1 MGKPAMRLRAASAER
16 PLHGDDR
23 SVLDTELGLFGVFD
37 GVGSIRDSD
46 RAADLAARI
55 IAKVCRD
62 SSELSLDALVAAC
75 DAAQE
80 AIVQGRLGATTAAV
94 AWIVDEQLHY
104 VSIGDS
110 RIYLSIAGR
119 LRQITQDQ
127 GEGNLV
133 ENVLGES
140 PPPGYQSLTQ
150 QNGTLAVMPGDKLIL
165 VTDGITGDF
174 WPDLLSLREIAA
186 AVAEDEPYAA
196 AHNLIQAARKRDDR
210 TAVVV
215 FLDHG

>member
-1 MGKPAMRLRAASAER
+1 
-16 PLHGDDR
+16 
-23 SVLDTELGLFGVFD
+23 LDTELGLFGVFD

-46 RAADLAARI
+46 RAADLAART

-110 RIYLSIAGR
+110 RIYLSTAGR

>member
-110 RIYLSIAGR
+110 RIYLSTAGR

-186 AVAEDEPYAA
+186 AVAEDEPHAA